1 MGGRETLNDYDGK
14 EIKFKNDNRPA
25 SRFLYYHFIVTL
37 LRNKKNRQPG
47 WERFSTELPT
57 GKPFAT
63 MGRYMRES
71 MLLTLAKNAGD
82 LNPAEE
88 TRLLGGDGG
97 ETFVEKEKL
106 TEREETEVARR
117 VFEAHEA
124 EDEGDQDDDGTDS

>member
-1 MGGRETLNDYDGK
+1 M
-14 EIKFKNDNRPA
+14 
-25 SRFLYYHFIVTL
+25 TL

-88 TRLLGGDGG
+88 ARLLGGDGG

-124 EDEGDQDDDGTDS
+124 EDEGDQDEGDQDDDGTDS